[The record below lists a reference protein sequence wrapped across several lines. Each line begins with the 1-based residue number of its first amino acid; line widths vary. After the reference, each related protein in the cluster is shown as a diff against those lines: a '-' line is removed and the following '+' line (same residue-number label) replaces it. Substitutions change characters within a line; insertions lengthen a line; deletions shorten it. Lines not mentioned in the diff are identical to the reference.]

1 MAGSNSPGFRLT
13 RRSAPVYSAASGRAE
28 PETGVIFC
36 LRISG
41 PRVMHAVIR
50 TGGKQYRVAANEVI
64 KVERLAGEAGDV
76 VVFDEV
82 LAVGEGDTAAIGAPT
97 VTGASVAARVI
108 AQDRADKILIFKKK
122 RRHNYRRKNG
132 HRQQLTVLRIEEIL
146 TDGKKPTVK
155 AEKPK
160 AAKGGDKPAAKAKAE
175 DKPAAEKPAAKAEQA
190 DAKTAE
196 AKAEA
201 KPAAK
206 KPAAKKTAAA
216 SKGEAKP
223 AAKKPAA
230 EKPAAK
236 KDDDA

>member
-1 MAGSNSPGFRLT
+1 
-13 RRSAPVYSAASGRAE
+13 
-28 PETGVIFC
+28 
-36 LRISG
+36 
-41 PRVMHAVIR
+41 MHAVIR
-50 TGGKQYRVAANEVI
+50 TGGKQYRVAPNEVI

-82 LAVGEGDTAAIGAPT
+82 LAVGEGDKSAIGAPT
-97 VTGASVAARVI
+97 VAGASVAARVI

-132 HRQQLTVLRIEEIL
+132 HRQHLTVLRIEEIL

-160 AAKGGDKPAAKAKAE
+160 AAKGGDKPAAKPKAE
-175 DKPAAEKPAAKAEQA
+175 EKPAAEAKQAEATTAEATTAEAKPAAK
-190 DAKTAE
+190 T
-196 AKAEA
+196 EA

-206 KPAAKKTAAA
+206 KPAAKKPAAKKPAAKSATKSAA
-216 SKGEAKP
+216 SGAKTAAKP

-230 EKPAAK
+230 KKPAAK